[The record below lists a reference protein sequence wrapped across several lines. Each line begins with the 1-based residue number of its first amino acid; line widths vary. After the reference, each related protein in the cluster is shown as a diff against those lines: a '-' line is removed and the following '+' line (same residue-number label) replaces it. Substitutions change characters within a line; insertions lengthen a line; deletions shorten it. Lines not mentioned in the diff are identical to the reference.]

1 MRDIFRRLHDI
12 IASGED
18 AVLVSTVSSRGSV
31 PRGSGAHMLVT
42 KDGRISGTIG
52 GGEAEYMAEQAA
64 LSALGTGE
72 NAAKIYDLRQNSED
86 GPDSVC
92 GGDMEVFFRFMHGG
106 NPELIG
112 LCERIEKAFLGNSV
126 CRLVLELTGKEDGLI
141 DVYSDG
147 EDISGRNI
155 PAAVTDVKA
164 TVPKVIETDG
174 ARFYTEPLV
183 MPGKVYIFGGGHV
196 AQRLV
201 PCLSSCDFRCV
212 VIEDRADFADPKLFG
227 GLAETRLVPIDELA
241 GLAPE
246 LTPDDYVC
254 VMTRGHRSD
263 YECIFSM
270 LKSKACYIG
279 VIGSRSKIAALKVR
293 LSEDGVTEEE
303 MQRLV
308 APIGIEIYSE
318 TPAEIAVS
326 VTAQLIM
333 TRAVKNG
340 SRKAE
345 KHS

>member
-112 LCERIEKAFLGNSV
+112 LCERIEKAFLGNSI
-126 CRLVLELTGKEDGLI
+126 CRLVLELTGREDGLI

-147 EDISGRNI
+147 DDISGRNI

-201 PCLSSCDFRCV
+201 PCLSACDFRCV

-279 VIGSRSKIAALKVR
+279 VIGSRSKIATLKVR

-340 SRKAE
+340 SRKAA
-345 KHS
+345 KH

>member
-1 MRDIFRRLHDI
+1 MRELFRKLRDTLE
-12 IASGED
+12 AGED

-64 LSALGTGE
+64 LSALKTGA
-72 NAAKIYDLRQNSED
+72 NAAETYELRQNNGD

-106 NPELIG
+106 NPELTG

-126 CRLVLELTGKEDGLI
+126 CRLVLELTEREDGLI

-147 EDISGRNI
+147 EDLTGRDI
-155 PAAVTDVKA
+155 PGAVTDIKA

-174 ARFYTEPLV
+174 ARYYTEPLV
-183 MPGKVYIFGGGHV
+183 LPGKVYIFGGGHV

-201 PCLSSCDFRCV
+201 PCLSACDFRCV
-212 VIEDRADFADPKLFG
+212 IIEDRADFADPKLFG
-227 GLAETRLVPIDELA
+227 GLAETRLVPNDELTA
-241 GLAPE
+241 LAPE

-254 VMTRGHRSD
+254 VMTRGHRND
-263 YECIFSM
+263 YECILSM
-270 LKSKACYIG
+270 MKSKACYIG
-279 VIGSRSKIAALKVR
+279 VIGSRSKIAALKAR
-293 LSEDGVTEEE
+293 LSEDGVTEAE
-303 MQRLV
+303 MERLV

-333 TRAVKNG
+333 VRAVKNG
-340 SRKAE
+340 SRKAL
-345 KHS
+345 KH

>member
-1 MRDIFRRLHDI
+1 MRELFRKLHEVLK
-12 IASGED
+12 AGED

-340 SRKAE
+340 SRKAS
-345 KHS
+345 KH

>member
-1 MRDIFRRLHDI
+1 MRQLFRKLYDTI
-12 IASGED
+12 KAGES

-42 KDGRISGTIG
+42 GSGRAAGTIG

-64 LSALGTGE
+64 LSALKTGE
-72 NAAKIYDLRQNSED
+72 NAAKIYDLHQNSED

-92 GGDMEVFFRFMHGG
+92 GGDLEVFFRFMQGG
-106 NPELIG
+106 SKELIG
-112 LCERIEKAFLGNSV
+112 LCEKIEKAFLGNST
-126 CRLVLELTGKEDGLI
+126 CRLVLELTEREDGLV
-141 DVYSDG
+141 DVFSDDDERSFG
-147 EDISGRNI
+147 NI
-155 PAAVTDVKA
+155 PKAVTDIRA
-164 TVPKVIETDG
+164 TVPKVIETDAG
-174 ARFYTEPLV
+174 RFYTEPLV

-201 PCLSSCDFRCV
+201 PCLASCDFRCV
-212 VIEDRADFADPKLFG
+212 VIEDRADFADPELFG

-279 VIGSRSKIAALKVR
+279 VIGSRSKIAALKTR

-303 MQRLV
+303 MKRLV

-340 SRKAE
+340 SRKAT
-345 KHS
+345 KH

>member
-1 MRDIFRRLHDI
+1 MRELFRKLHEVLE
-12 IASGED
+12 AGED

-112 LCERIEKAFLGNSV
+112 LCERIEKAFLGNSI

-155 PAAVTDVKA
+155 PADVTDVKA

-201 PCLSSCDFRCV
+201 PCLSACDFRCV

-246 LTPDDYVC
+246 LTHDDYVC

-340 SRKAE
+340 SRKAA
-345 KHS
+345 KH